1 MKRNKGSNRIR
12 QRGRREK
19 REHGRADG
27 RERAR
32 AHEAEADAVLSRLV
46 RGLHILLTV
55 HGAGAS
61 PGYGPLGQNSPCCLV
76 CCFVCCFCCLVCW
89 SVCPSFIGHPTR
101 VRFPVLSTGPLPTT
115 FPLYHPLHTSFSPF
129 YRAVVLLWSTSPR

>member
-1 MKRNKGSNRIR
+1 MTKKSLFYRFYIPEFATIYADLEGFTTISGEYFGRKYEEKGHRRPARISRLKVKRNKGSNRIR
-12 QRGRREK
+12 QRGRRGK

-76 CCFVCCFCCLVCW
+76 CCFVCCFC
-89 SVCPSFIGHPTR
+89 
-101 VRFPVLSTGPLPTT
+101 
-115 FPLYHPLHTSFSPF
+115 
-129 YRAVVLLWSTSPR
+129 

>member
-12 QRGRREK
+12 RRGRRGK

-115 FPLYHPLHTSFSPF
+115 FPPLHPLHTSFSPF